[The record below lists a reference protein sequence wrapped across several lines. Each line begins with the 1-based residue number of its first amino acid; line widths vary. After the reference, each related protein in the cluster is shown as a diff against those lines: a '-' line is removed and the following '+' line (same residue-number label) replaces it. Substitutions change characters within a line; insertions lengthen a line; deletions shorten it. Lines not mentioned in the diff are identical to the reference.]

1 MEVDYPRKLL
11 ERITFIFVFTLCLLG
26 VYYSQTDL
34 QFFEG
39 KYVRE
44 DGPLEW
50 LTVVALLMGSI
61 LCIYRAR
68 ILKPFRHRK
77 FILGLYLL
85 SALFFFGFA
94 EEISWGQRIWQAW
107 FDFKVPDFFIKYN
120 SQQEMNFHNLRFGGM
135 KINKIIFG
143 TFLGICIVFYFL
155 VLPFLYRKKEA
166 VKEFIDS
173 WALPLPRL
181 YHILA
186 YISLAI
192 IAEFIAGGKKGEIL
206 EFGGCWIVLLM
217 IFEPFNREIFSRKSI
232 ER

>member
-11 ERITFIFVFTLCLLG
+11 ERIAFIFVFTLCLLG
-26 VYYSQTDL
+26 IYYSRTDL
-34 QFFEG
+34 AFFEG
-39 KYVRE
+39 SYVRE

-50 LTVVALLMGSI
+50 LTVVALTMGSF
-61 LCIYRAR
+61 LCFYRAR
-68 ILKPFRHRK
+68 ILAPFRHRK

-85 SALFFFGFA
+85 SAMFFFGLA

-107 FDFKVPDFFIKYN
+107 FDFKVPDFFVKYN

-143 TFLGICIVFYFL
+143 TGLGIGIVFYFL
-155 VLPFLYRKKEA
+155 ILPYLYRKKEA
-166 VKEFIDS
+166 IKNLVDS

-186 YISLAI
+186 YVSLAI

-206 EFGGCWIVLLM
+206 EFGGSWIVLLM
-217 IFEPFNREIFSRKSI
+217 IFEPYNREIFSRKSF